1 MKGNTKTKLKSAIAL
16 ILMLAVVAGSGVIAY
31 MGVGADN
38 VLGIENIRLGLDLQ
52 GGVNIVYEA
61 AIENPTAEDMKAAQA
76 MIQNRLDKENYT
88 EAETSIEGDNRI
100 RVDIPGVDD
109 PQKAINEIAATAML
123 VFYDGEGK
131 EILTGKNI
139 SKATPQIYKNNLG
152 VQEPCVSIE
161 MDKEGA
167 EIFSEFTKNNI
178 GKPIIITLDGVMIS
192 QANIQSHISDGAGMI
207 SGNFTPESAQQLAER
222 IEAGSLPF
230 ALKPIS
236 SQGVGAKLGMDA
248 FNTSIKAGVIGFF
261 CILVFMM
268 VLFRMNGVAANIALT
283 LYVGLVLMV
292 LSYTEAT
299 LTLPG
304 IAGILLS
311 IGMAVDANVII
322 FTRIK
327 EELATGRGLR
337 PSIDA
342 GFSKAFS
349 AIIDGN
355 VTTMMSAV
363 VLYVLG
369 TGLIKSF
376 AMTLIIGI
384 VVSLFTALL
393 VTRYLIRIFVGL
405 GIKNPVFY
413 GAKKAVKNKEV

>member
-1 MKGNTKTKLKSAIAL
+1 MKGNTKTKLKSIITF
-16 ILMLAVVAGSGVIAY
+16 ILVLVVVAGSGAIAY
-31 MGVGADN
+31 MGIGEDN

-88 EAETSIEGDNRI
+88 EAETSIEGENRI

-123 VFYDGEGK
+123 GFYDAEGN

-139 SKATPQIYKNNLG
+139 QKAIPQLYTNNLG

-161 MDKEGA
+161 MDKEGS

-178 GKPIIITLDGVMIS
+178 GKPIIIKLDDVIIS
-192 QANIQSHISDGAGMI
+192 QANIQSHITDGKGMI
-207 SGNFTPESAQQLAER
+207 SGNFTPESAEQLAER

-230 ALKPIS
+230 ALTAVS
-236 SQGVGAKLGMDA
+236 SNGVGAQLGMDA

-261 CILVFMM
+261 CILIFMI
-268 VLFRMNGVAANIALT
+268 VCYRINGIAADIALT
-283 LYVGLVLMV
+283 FYVGLLLMV

-304 IAGILLS
+304 IAGIILS

-327 EELATGRGLR
+327 EELATGRSLR
-337 PSIDA
+337 PAIDA

-349 AIIDGN
+349 AILDGN
-355 VTTMMSAV
+355 VTTLIAAV

-369 TGLIKSF
+369 TGIIKSF
-376 AMTLIIGI
+376 AMTLGIGI
-384 VVSLFTALL
+384 VISMFTALT
-393 VTRYLIRIFVGL
+393 VTRLIVNLFVGM
-405 GIKNPVFY
+405 GIKNPVLY
-413 GAKKAVKNKEV
+413 GAKKKAE

>member
-1 MKGNTKTKLKSAIAL
+1 MKGNSKTKLKSILAL
-16 ILMLAVVAGSGVIAY
+16 ILVLVVIAGSCVVAY
-31 MGVGADN
+31 MGVGEDN
-38 VLGIENIRLGLDLQ
+38 TLGIENIKLGLDLQ
-52 GGVNIVYEA
+52 GGVNIIYEA
-61 AIENPTAEDMKAAQA
+61 AIENPTEDDMRAAQA

-88 EAETSIEGDNRI
+88 EAEVAIEGSNRI

-123 VFYDGEGK
+123 VFYDGEGN
-131 EILTGKNI
+131 EVLTGKNI
-139 SKATPQIYKNNLG
+139 SKATPQMYQNSIG
-152 VQEPCVSIE
+152 VSEPCVSIE

-167 EIFSEFTKNNI
+167 ELFSEFTKNNV
-178 GKPIIITLDGVMIS
+178 GKPIIITLDGVVIS
-192 QANIQSHISDGAGMI
+192 QANIQSHISDGKGMI

-230 ALKPIS
+230 ALTPIS
-236 SQGVGAKLGMDA
+236 SNGVGAKLGMDA
-248 FNTSIKAGVIGFF
+248 FNTSIKAGVLGFIV
-261 CILVFMM
+261 ILLFMIA
-268 VLFRMNGVAANIALT
+268 LYRMNGVAADIALT
-283 LYVGLVLMV
+283 FYIALLLMV

-304 IAGILLS
+304 IAGIILS

-327 EELATGRGLR
+327 EELVAGRSLR
-337 PSIDA
+337 PAIDA

-349 AIIDGN
+349 AILDGN
-355 VTTMMSAV
+355 VTTLIAAV

-376 AMTLIIGI
+376 AMTLGIGI
-384 VVSLFTALL
+384 VISMFTALT
-393 VTRYLIRIFVGL
+393 VTRLIMKIFVGM
-405 GIKNPVFY
+405 GIKNPVLY
-413 GAKKAVKNKEV
+413 GAKKKAE